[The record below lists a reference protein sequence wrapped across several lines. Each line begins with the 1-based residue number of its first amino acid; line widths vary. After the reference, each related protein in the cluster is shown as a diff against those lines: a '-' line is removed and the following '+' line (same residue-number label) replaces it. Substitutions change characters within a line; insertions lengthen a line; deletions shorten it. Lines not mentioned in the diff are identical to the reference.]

1 MSRGLGMLIYAS
13 KVRDRLL
20 HLASPV
26 TKKETHVLE
35 AAYFISRNTAP
46 IYLLRDTKAE
56 TK

>member
-1 MSRGLGMLIYAS
+1 MLIYAS

>member
-1 MSRGLGMLIYAS
+1 MSRGLGILIYAS

>member
-1 MSRGLGMLIYAS
+1 MSRVPGMLIYAS

-20 HLASPV
+20 HLASPI

-35 AAYFISRNTAP
+35 AAYFASRNTAP
-46 IYLLRDTKAE
+46 IYLLRDTKVE